1 MTDMIDLSNAIL
13 ETWPELRPA
22 FEGMTAAQIVGVTR
36 ELLAAPTKDYAASP
50 PENPAPGERA
60 VARAAGWFPLRAR
73 ELRAAP
79 ARTWAASSLVP
90 LHLGPLRLRGRPV
103 LPRGPETEEAIYQ
116 QTGSG
121 ADRRQRLCLRLRGA
135 DPAFHLF
142 AWGRSSDEQ
151 SARLS
156 GERPPVRVR
165 SSPCRGEPWC
175 RLTPDSADA
184 EHRRAQQAVSLWP
197 RAVVVRLHPSAPRGC
212 SSTWASAS
220 LARRK
225 MSVRLRPSP
234 PSPP

>member
-73 ELRAAP
+73 EFRAAP

-103 LPRGPETEEAIYQ
+103 PPARPGDGRGHLPTDWLRSRPTATSLSPVAGSRSRLPPFR
-116 QTGSG
+116 SG
-121 ADRRQRLCLRLRGA
+121 A
-135 DPAFHLF
+135 
-142 AWGRSSDEQ
+142 
-151 SARLS
+151 
-156 GERPPVRVR
+156 
-165 SSPCRGEPWC
+165 
-175 RLTPDSADA
+175 
-184 EHRRAQQAVSLWP
+184 
-197 RAVVVRLHPSAPRGC
+197 
-212 SSTWASAS
+212 
-220 LARRK
+220 
-225 MSVRLRPSP
+225 
-234 PSPP
+234 